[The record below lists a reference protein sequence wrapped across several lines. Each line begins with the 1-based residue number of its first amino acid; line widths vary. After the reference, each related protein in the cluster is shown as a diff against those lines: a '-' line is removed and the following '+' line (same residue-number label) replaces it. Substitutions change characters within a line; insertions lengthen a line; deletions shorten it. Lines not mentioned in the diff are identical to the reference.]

1 MFCVSVNYVSIVFLV
16 TVFIVPYISVCA
28 CVCACMYM
36 YVLVCARKEWKRDS
50 DCKIISKR
58 IQRDRVQ
65 TKRDWYS
72 DRERERESYK

>member
-1 MFCVSVNYVSIVFLV
+1 MNIVFLV

-28 CVCACMYM
+28 CVCV

-65 TKRDWYS
+65 TKRDRYS
-72 DRERERESYK
+72 DREGERERATSKQPEHVCTCT

>member
-1 MFCVSVNYVSIVFLV
+1 MSIVFLV
-16 TVFIVPYISVCA
+16 TVFIVPSISVCVCV

-65 TKRDWYS
+65 TKRDRYS
-72 DRERERESYK
+72 DREREREGYK

>member
-16 TVFIVPYISVCA
+16 TVFIVPSIS
-28 CVCACMYM
+28 VCACMYM

-72 DRERERESYK
+72 DRERESYK